1 MRALIAA
8 LAIALSAPAL
18 AQEDL
23 PQGEDLL
30 TEINSLRA
38 NPGRYAQ
45 DLRSR
50 RGWYRGRILMDPD
63 SYALQTSEGVAALD
77 DAIAALERQPSLPP
91 LAWSEVLAE
100 AATDHAISQGE
111 AGARGHVGRD
121 GSNPGQRVRRHGG
134 DIYVAE
140 SIAYGPFDA
149 AGIVRSLI
157 VDDGVASRGHR
168 KMLLGAQYR
177 HIGALCAD
185 HAASRAICVFNL
197 AATSDGRPAV
207 PGGPSD

>member
-1 MRALIAA
+1 VRPLIVAVA
-8 LAIALSAPAL
+8 IGLASPTL
-18 AQEDL
+18 AQENL
-23 PQGEDLL
+23 PRGEDLL
-30 TEINSLRA
+30 AEINALRA

-45 DLRSR
+45 ELRSQ
-50 RGWYRGRILMDPD
+50 RGWYRGRVFMEPD
-63 SYALQTSEGVAALD
+63 AYALQTSEGIDALD

-91 LAWSEVLAE
+91 LRWSEILAD
-100 AATDHAISQGE
+100 AATDHAISQGD

-121 GSNPGQRVRRHGG
+121 GSNPGMRVKRHGG

-168 KMLLGAQYR
+168 KMLLATQY
-177 HIGALCAD
+177 HHVGALCAD
-185 HAASRAICVFNL
+185 HAVSRVICVFDFS
-197 AATSDGRPAV
+197 ATPDGAPAP
-207 PGGPSD
+207 PG

>member
-8 LAIALSAPAL
+8 LAIGLAGPAPA
-18 AQEDL
+18 QESL

-30 TEINSLRA
+30 AQINAVRA
-38 NPGRYAQ
+38 HPGRYAQ
-45 DLRSR
+45 DLRSQ
-50 RGWYRGRILMDPD
+50 RGWYRDKILMEPGA
-63 SYALQTSEGVAALD
+63 YALQTSEGVAALD
-77 DAIAALERQPSLPP
+77 DAIATLERQPSLPP
-91 LAWSEVLAE
+91 LRWSEILAE

-111 AGARGHVGRD
+111 AGARGHIGQD
-121 GSNPGQRVRRHGG
+121 GSNPGQRVKQHGG

-157 VDDGVASRGHR
+157 IDDGVASRGHR

-177 HIGALCAD
+177 HIGALCAA
-185 HAASRAICVFNL
+185 HVVSRAICVFDM

-207 PGGPSD
+207 PGEPSD

>member
-8 LAIALSAPAL
+8 LAIGLAAPAL
-18 AQEDL
+18 AQDDL

-30 TEINSLRA
+30 AEINSLRA

-45 DLRSR
+45 NLRSQ
-50 RGWYRGRILMDPD
+50 RGWYRGRVLMEPGA
-63 SYALQTSEGVAALD
+63 YALQTTEGVAALD

-91 LAWSEVLAE
+91 LSWSDILAD
-100 AATDHAISQGE
+100 AATDHAISQGD

-121 GSNPGQRVRRHGG
+121 GSNPGTRVKRHGG

-149 AGIVRSLI
+149 AGVIRSLI
-157 VDDGVASRGHR
+157 IDDGVATRGHR
-168 KMLLGAQYR
+168 KMLLGTQYR
-177 HIGALCAD
+177 HVGALCAD
-185 HAASRAICVFNL
+185 HTVSRVICVFDL
-197 AATSDGRPAV
+197 AATSDGRPAS
-207 PGGPSD
+207 PAEPSD